1 MRFLVAL
8 LAGIIGAIAG
18 AGGLGVLLAVVFTSI
33 YGTFEGSAAM
43 GGFTIGMP
51 LGAVIGFGLGI
62 WLVMRSTAPPGKAIA
77 WIVGAAGLLAAIG
90 AYVWEYA

>member
-1 MRFLVAL
+1 MRFLAAL

-18 AGGLGVLLAVVFTSI
+18 AGGLGMLLAVIFTSI

-51 LGAVIGFGLGI
+51 LGAIVGFGLGI
-62 WLVMRSTAPPGKAIA
+62 WLVMRSTVPLGKVMA
-77 WIVGAAGLLAAIG
+77 WVIGAVGLLAAIG

>member
-18 AGGLGVLLAVVFTSI
+18 GGGLGVLLAVVFTSI
-33 YGTFEGSAAM
+33 YGIFEGSAAM

-62 WLVMRSTAPPGKAIA
+62 WLAMRSTAPPGKAMA